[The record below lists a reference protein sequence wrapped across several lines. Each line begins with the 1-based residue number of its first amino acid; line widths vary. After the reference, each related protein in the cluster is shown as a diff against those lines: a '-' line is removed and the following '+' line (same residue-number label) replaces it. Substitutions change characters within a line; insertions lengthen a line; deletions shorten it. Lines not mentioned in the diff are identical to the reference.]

1 MANDNT
7 TQSDPNTWFKTLMT
21 ALAAVFAGVL
31 GYLLWQIARYS
42 QRLWRQPR
50 FIYDLPISEATSPE
64 ELQAISLM
72 ITAANVRSAI
82 EKRLLLNGEEKWV
95 LCAGIRNFREPWAR
109 DFSFASYGLME
120 MEEALVVKEGLEVFF
135 TYQRPDGQFP
145 VKVHSTSIADRYLHS
160 LFRRQQPITAPI
172 KPKYTTA
179 HNTISLDGNGLLVIA
194 ALNYVE
200 CSDDHD
206 FGQAHWPALKQAVA
220 WMESHAVISNGLL
233 RQGPYSDW
241 ADSIAR
247 RGRILYT
254 NVIYWKALHEL
265 AQAVRRYGDRHEHEL
280 YTAKADHVCRAIQ
293 DHFWRE
299 ERGYFITSHRHQK
312 LSSASNL
319 MAIAWD
325 LATTEQAHSILDT
338 MEIFGLADPIPT
350 QVTHRAY
357 PSHYVGLEN
366 RLAGIIH
373 YHSRAAWLWIG
384 AWHVIALA
392 RVQRVE
398 EANVLLNR
406 IDETIARDGV
416 VHEVYGPAGHH
427 LSTRWYTSE
436 APLTWSA
443 AMVIYA
449 HHVLGRHDLLY

>member
-7 TQSDPNTWFKTLMT
+7 TQPAPTTWFKTFLT
-21 ALAAVFAGVL
+21 ALTAVFAGLL
-31 GYLLWQIARYS
+31 GYLLWQVTRYG

-50 FIYDLPISEATSPE
+50 YIYDLPVSEDASDE
-64 ELQAISLM
+64 ELQMLGLLVA
-72 ITAANVRSAI
+72 TANVRSCI

-95 LCAGIRNFREPWAR
+95 LCAGSRNFREPWAR

-120 MEEALVVKEGLEVFF
+120 MEETPIIREGLEVFF
-135 TYQRPDGQFP
+135 IYQRPDGQFP
-145 VKVHSTSIADRYLHS
+145 VKVHSTGIVDRYLHS
-160 LFRRQQPITAPI
+160 LFKRQQPIAAPI
-172 KPKYTTA
+172 KPKFVTA

-200 CSDDHD
+200 HSGDYD
-206 FGQAHWPALKQAVA
+206 FGHTHWPALKRAVA

-233 RQGPYSDW
+233 RQGPYTDW

-254 NVIYWKALHEL
+254 NVIYWKSLHEL
-265 AQAVRRYGDRHEHEL
+265 ARAAARYGDHYDQEI
-280 YTAKADHVCRAIQ
+280 YTARADLVRQAIH

-299 ERGYFITSHRHQK
+299 ERGYFITSQRHRK
-312 LSSASNL
+312 LSSAGNL

-325 LATTEQAHSILDT
+325 LATEEQAHSILDT

-357 PSHYVGLEN
+357 PRHYVGLEN

-392 RVQRVE
+392 RLERVE
-398 EANVLLNR
+398 EAKVLLNR

-436 APLTWSA
+436 APLSWSA

-449 HHVLGRHDLLY
+449 HHVLRRHEA